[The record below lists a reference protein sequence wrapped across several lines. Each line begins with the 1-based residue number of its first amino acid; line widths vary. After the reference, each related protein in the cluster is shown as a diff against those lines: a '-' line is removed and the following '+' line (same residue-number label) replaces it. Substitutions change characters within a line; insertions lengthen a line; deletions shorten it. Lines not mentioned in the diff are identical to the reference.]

1 LFNLKFEKMK
11 KLVVFSLFVAS
22 MFAFASCGGP
32 SEDQVKSLDSLNQ
45 QLDKALNDLNT
56 TLDSAAT
63 TVDSTVAPQ

>member
-32 SEDQVKSLDSLNQ
+32 SEDQVKSLDSLNS

-56 TLDSAAT
+56 TLDST
-63 TVDSTVAPQ
+63 VTVDSTATVTQ